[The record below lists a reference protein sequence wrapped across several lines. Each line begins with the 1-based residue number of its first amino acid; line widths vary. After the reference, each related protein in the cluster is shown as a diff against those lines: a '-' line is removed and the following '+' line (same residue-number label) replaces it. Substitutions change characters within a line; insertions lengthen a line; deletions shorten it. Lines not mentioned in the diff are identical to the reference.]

1 MKKAVL
7 VVTAVLIAVIL
18 IADIYLLV
26 QGSLEAYPTAEQIEK
41 SRIVYGLIS
50 LPLAVIEIFLLLKI
64 FRKY

>member
-18 IADIYLLV
+18 IADICLLV
-26 QGSLEAYPTAEQIEK
+26 QGSLESYPTAEQIEK
-41 SRIVYGLIS
+41 STIVYGLIS
-50 LPLAVIEIFLLLKI
+50 LPLAVIEIFSLLKI

>member
-18 IADIYLLV
+18 IADICLLV
-26 QGSLEAYPTAEQIEK
+26 QSSLEAYPTAEQIEK

>member
-18 IADIYLLV
+18 IADICLLV

-41 SRIVYGLIS
+41 STIVYGLIS